1 MAIYLKLKYGD
12 FLLIDIVYENG
23 PIKFFCISAV
33 LMLDVSIDT
42 GLRTFL
48 HLISIYKY
56 IGFVVFDVFD
66 RKKEFYLFSK
76 VLCRYKWKF
85 GKNKTFS
92 FLRHTPYCACPWAC
106 QSYIMWKMMCDAPG
120 LIIWI
125 ILIDF
130 IKKEVVYIY
139 ILREKRTKHQEIL

>member
-33 LMLDVSIDT
+33 FMVDVSIGT

-56 IGFVVFDVFD
+56 SRFVVFDVFD
-66 RKKEFYLFSK
+66 RQALGK
-76 VLCRYKWKF
+76 VFEHSML
-85 GKNKTFS
+85 S
-92 FLRHTPYCACPWAC
+92 
-106 QSYIMWKMMCDAPG
+106 
-120 LIIWI
+120 
-125 ILIDF
+125 
-130 IKKEVVYIY
+130 
-139 ILREKRTKHQEIL
+139 

>member
-23 PIKFFCISAV
+23 PMKFFCISAV

-66 RKKEFYLFSK
+66 RQGNFYTQSLNLIFMLNAKKISREHKIFTIFSRCK
-76 VLCRYKWKF
+76 LAKAIQAILLIQLQTCMHSPITRHIWF
-85 GKNKTFS
+85 CFHDS
-92 FLRHTPYCACPWAC
+92 F
-106 QSYIMWKMMCDAPG
+106 
-120 LIIWI
+120 
-125 ILIDF
+125 DF
-130 IKKEVVYIY
+130 I
-139 ILREKRTKHQEIL
+139 H

>member
-48 HLISIYKY
+48 HLISLSKY
-56 IGFVVFDVFD
+56 SRFVVFDVFD
-66 RKKEFYLFSK
+66 RRK
-76 VLCRYKWKF
+76 
-85 GKNKTFS
+85 G
-92 FLRHTPYCACPWAC
+92 
-106 QSYIMWKMMCDAPG
+106 I
-120 LIIWI
+120 
-125 ILIDF
+125 
-130 IKKEVVYIY
+130 
-139 ILREKRTKHQEIL
+139 

>member
-1 MAIYLKLKYGD
+1 MLAIYLKLKYGD

-33 LMLDVSIDT
+33 LMVDVSIDT

-66 RKKEFYLFSK
+66 RQGNFYTQSYLHAIWLLFSIFTK
-76 VLCRYKWKF
+76 IRSLQFLPVCHTALFTFVAFILNLYHCFFWYCKYKF
-85 GKNKTFS
+85 VRFAIGKEHPK
-92 FLRHTPYCACPWAC
+92 
-106 QSYIMWKMMCDAPG
+106 
-120 LIIWI
+120 
-125 ILIDF
+125 
-130 IKKEVVYIY
+130 
-139 ILREKRTKHQEIL
+139 

>member
-1 MAIYLKLKYGD
+1 MLEYLKLKYGD

-76 VLCRYKWKF
+76 VLCRYK
-85 GKNKTFS
+85 
-92 FLRHTPYCACPWAC
+92 
-106 QSYIMWKMMCDAPG
+106 
-120 LIIWI
+120 
-125 ILIDF
+125 
-130 IKKEVVYIY
+130 
-139 ILREKRTKHQEIL
+139 

>member
-1 MAIYLKLKYGD
+1 M
-12 FLLIDIVYENG
+12 LIDIVYENG

-66 RKKEFYLFSK
+66 RQGNFYIQSLNLIFMLNAKKISREHKIFTIFSRCKLAKAIQAILLIQLQYQILFLLLMEHIK
-76 VLCRYKWKF
+76 VHL
-85 GKNKTFS
+85 
-92 FLRHTPYCACPWAC
+92 L
-106 QSYIMWKMMCDAPG
+106 
-120 LIIWI
+120 
-125 ILIDF
+125 
-130 IKKEVVYIY
+130 
-139 ILREKRTKHQEIL
+139 

>member
-56 IGFVVFDVFD
+56 DIFVVFDVFD
-66 RKKEFYLFSK
+66 RQGNFSPQCYLHAIWLEL
-76 VLCRYKWKF
+76 V
-85 GKNKTFS
+85 
-92 FLRHTPYCACPWAC
+92 C
-106 QSYIMWKMMCDAPG
+106 QFAG
-120 LIIWI
+120 G
-125 ILIDF
+125 
-130 IKKEVVYIY
+130 
-139 ILREKRTKHQEIL
+139 QEIQHFPIKNL

>member
-33 LMLDVSIDT
+33 FMVDVSIGT

-56 IGFVVFDVFD
+56 DIFVVFDVFD
-66 RKKEFYLFSK
+66 RQGKKILYLFSK
-76 VLCRYKWKF
+76 VFSKL
-85 GKNKTFS
+85 KN
-92 FLRHTPYCACPWAC
+92 
-106 QSYIMWKMMCDAPG
+106 
-120 LIIWI
+120 
-125 ILIDF
+125 
-130 IKKEVVYIY
+130 
-139 ILREKRTKHQEIL
+139 

>member
-1 MAIYLKLKYGD
+1 MYLKLKYGD

-42 GLRTFL
+42 GLRTVL

-66 RKKEFYLFSK
+66 RKGIFHLTLTIILFS
-76 VLCRYKWKF
+76 
-85 GKNKTFS
+85 TFVRKPKMLVQAS
-92 FLRHTPYCACPWAC
+92 KLARTTTTTCNTALLRNN
-106 QSYIMWKMMCDAPG
+106 
-120 LIIWI
+120 
-125 ILIDF
+125 IL
-130 IKKEVVYIY
+130 KS
-139 ILREKRTKHQEIL
+139 Q

>member
-1 MAIYLKLKYGD
+1 MYLKLKYGD

-56 IGFVVFDVFD
+56 DIFVVFGVFD
-66 RKKEFYLFSK
+66 SQDRRGNFSPQK
-76 VLCRYKWKF
+76 ISRSFRFARRIIRTLYTTVVL
-85 GKNKTFS
+85 
-92 FLRHTPYCACPWAC
+92 
-106 QSYIMWKMMCDAPG
+106 
-120 LIIWI
+120 
-125 ILIDF
+125 ILG
-130 IKKEVVYIY
+130 
-139 ILREKRTKHQEIL
+139 

>member
-1 MAIYLKLKYGD
+1 MYLKLKYGD

-56 IGFVVFDVFD
+56 DIFVVFGVFD
-66 RKKEFYLFSK
+66 SQDRQGNFSPQK
-76 VLCRYKWKF
+76 IRR
-85 GKNKTFS
+85 S
-92 FLRHTPYCACPWAC
+92 FRFARRIIRTLYHCGAY
-106 QSYIMWKMMCDAPG
+106 PG
-120 LIIWI
+120 L
-125 ILIDF
+125 
-130 IKKEVVYIY
+130 KMA
-139 ILREKRTKHQEIL
+139 KRQKDTKLLHTCTS

>member
-1 MAIYLKLKYGD
+1 MYLKLKYGD

-33 LMLDVSIDT
+33 FMLDVSIDT

-66 RKKEFYLFSK
+66 RKRRKFYLFSK
-76 VLCRYKWKF
+76 VLCRYK
-85 GKNKTFS
+85 
-92 FLRHTPYCACPWAC
+92 
-106 QSYIMWKMMCDAPG
+106 
-120 LIIWI
+120 
-125 ILIDF
+125 
-130 IKKEVVYIY
+130 
-139 ILREKRTKHQEIL
+139 

>member
-1 MAIYLKLKYGD
+1 MLEYLKLKYVD

-56 IGFVVFDVFD
+56 DIFVVFDVFD
-66 RKKEFYLFSK
+66 RQGNFYTQCYLHAKCKKDFKKTQNFHNLFTMQTGKSK
-76 VLCRYKWKF
+76 IQAILYILLIQLQTCIHSPITRHIWF
-85 GKNKTFS
+85 CFHDS
-92 FLRHTPYCACPWAC
+92 F
-106 QSYIMWKMMCDAPG
+106 
-120 LIIWI
+120 
-125 ILIDF
+125 DF
-130 IKKEVVYIY
+130 I
-139 ILREKRTKHQEIL
+139 H